1 MRLSRISL
9 IFPLVCAVAICVLAA
24 DRAFI
29 SYANAKPVLD
39 QDKATAASRAQK
51 P

>member
-9 IFPLVCAVAICVLAA
+9 IFPLVCAFSVCVLAA

-29 SYANAKPVLD
+29 S
-39 QDKATAASRAQK
+39 
-51 P
+51 